1 MNKVIETLMEEL
13 GVGICEDF
21 RVKPSV
27 AGQSEYKSIYY
38 FDELGVLRRDDGI
51 PADSILG
58 FLARGKLSI
67 EKVKLRGRY
76 IPKEGEYYWYIPTF
90 GGISWKTYE
99 NEFDEYVIKHNL
111 VFRTEEEAEDY
122 RWFLEQVDKYKKEF
136 VYGERNHC
144 IDFYHDI
151 KELIFS
157 YYKSIRSQGTTYFGS
172 KENIEEFRSVVGDE
186 RIKKYMFNVW
196 GV

>member
-1 MNKVIETLMEEL
+1 MNKVIEMLMEEL
-13 GVGICEDF
+13 DVGICEDF

-51 PADSILG
+51 PADSVLG
-58 FLARGKLSI
+58 FLARGRLSI
-67 EKVKLRGRY
+67 EKVKPKGRY
-76 IPKEGEYYWYIPTF
+76 IPKLFDTYYYISKF
-90 GGISWKTYE
+90 GIICASTN
-99 NEFDEYVIKHNL
+99 NESEPDSYIFEHNL

-136 VYGERNHC
+136 VKDKDNYCLYFDVDYKRLEIDYNHRFKYDLSYFGDGEN
-144 IDFYHDI
+144 I
-151 KELIFS
+151 KEFI
-157 YYKSIRSQGTTYFGS
+157 
-172 KENIEEFRSVVGDE
+172 SVVGEE

-196 GV
+196 E